1 MSAELRLQQRFL
13 ALDPAQSVAV
23 EACAGSGKTWLL
35 SSRLLRL
42 LLAGV
47 KPGEI
52 LAITYTRK
60 AAREI
65 EARLRSLLVM
75 LATAPEDKALA
86 MLVERGLSRDE
97 AQALLPRAR
106 GLFEATLQALPAIT
120 ITTFHGWFAR
130 LLSGAPLDSGLA
142 GRTLD
147 DAAGGLLD
155 EAWAALA
162 ADCGRAPEA
171 PLAQSLLWL
180 YESLGAHSTKRLL
193 KAFVERRAEWRV
205 WLAGLGGVEGL
216 KQWLTSTFGEGSD
229 PLADCFTPA
238 RLSELEDFA
247 RLLGQNTDGDR
258 TLGND
263 LAQAVVDM
271 RALAE
276 GAAFQM
282 AFSAVRTA
290 FLTASLEPRKRK
302 ASGAQA
308 KRLGAAGEER
318 FLALHEAWSTRLIAA
333 LGALQDQHNAVFNRH
348 ALAVGQA
355 LLDKLDGLKRSRR
368 VMDFSDLEAEIDSL
382 LAREGSGAWLQA
394 RLDARY
400 KHILLDEFQDTNP
413 LQWRILRGWLDA
425 YTGMGAARPT
435 VFLVG
440 DPKQS
445 IYRFRRAEPKLFTAA
460 AEYFEQEFGAKR
472 IGNAHTFRNAEGI
485 VQLVN
490 AVFGEAQMAGFVP
503 QSAERASWPSR
514 VDVLPLIALA
524 TDSDAAPQTGLIRNP
539 LEAPRIEQEDLRRA
553 EEAALL
559 AERISAMAGRMLVRG
574 KDGQDRPARY
584 SDILILTR
592 RKTQLATYEAALRAA
607 GIPFVSPG
615 RGGLLDTLEAQDLL
629 AVLRFLADPA
639 DNLRL
644 AHALRTPA
652 FNLTDEDLLAVSA
665 VGGAWWPALQRLA
678 AEGHAGMQ
686 RASGLL
692 RDWLAASAHLPAH
705 DLIDRVFHESDWFA
719 RTRAAVPAAFWPGV
733 HANLEALLEL
743 ALNVDA
749 GRYPSLTRFVDELAR
764 LSSSDDEAPSEGL
777 VSASGEGEADGQSPG
792 RVRIMTIHGA
802 KGLEAPIVWLID
814 ANSVPRSS
822 EGYGVAM
829 DWPVESSVPQ
839 HFSLL
844 GRIGEAGPSRAAILE
859 HEKAAAERE
868 ELNLLYV
875 AITRA
880 EQVLVVSGIE
890 PSRTQNALTPWKRIA
905 AAIGANTGLAGSMP
919 EEERAERVSGVPAV
933 KANTGEAPRQVPRI
947 GSLRRSG
954 QVAEAPGNAA
964 GAEFGTALHAWL
976 EARCAGW
983 PLPQVEATVEQ
994 AARRIY
1000 ERPALQRFF
1009 DPAQCLRAA
1018 NEAAFVTADGK
1029 LGRIDRWVELAD
1041 AFWVIDYK
1049 SGDAATAPVAEYR
1062 QQLDGYRALLR
1073 QFAGNKPVHAVL
1085 LFPDGSEQ
1093 VFD

>member
-1 MSAELRLQQRFL
+1 MSAELRQQQRFL
-13 ALDPAQSVAV
+13 ALDPMHSVAV

-65 EARLRSLLVM
+65 EARLRSLLVA
-75 LATAPEDKALA
+75 LATVTEDKALA
-86 MLVERGLSRDE
+86 MLVERGLARDE

-106 GLFEATLQALPAIT
+106 GLFESTLQAMPAMT

-147 DAAGGLLD
+147 EAAGGLLD

-162 ADCGRAPEA
+162 ADCARAADA

-180 YESLGAHSTKRLL
+180 YEALGAYSTKKLL

-205 WLAGLGGVEGL
+205 WLAGLGGAEGL
-216 KQWLTSTFGEGSD
+216 ASWLSTTFGEGGD
-229 PLADCFTPA
+229 PLADCFTPT
-238 RLSELEDFA
+238 RLGELEDFA
-247 RLLGQNTDGDR
+247 RLLGQNTDGDKA
-258 TLGND
+258 LGNA

-318 FLALHEAWSTRLIAA
+318 FLALHEMWSTRLIAA
-333 LGALQDQHNAVFNRH
+333 LGALQDQHNAAFNRH

-355 LLDKLDGLKRSRR
+355 LLDKLDALKRSRR
-368 VMDFSDLEAEIDSL
+368 VMDFSDLEAEIDAL

-425 YTGMGAARPT
+425 YTDMGVTRPT

-460 AEYFEQEFGAKR
+460 AEYFAQEFGAQR

-490 AVFGEAQMAGFVP
+490 AVFSEAQMEGFVP
-503 QSAERASWPSR
+503 QTAERASWPSR
-514 VDVLPLIALA
+514 VEVLPLVELTADDEVA
-524 TDSDAAPQTGLIRNP
+524 SQAGLIRNP
-539 LEAPRIEQEDLRRA
+539 LEVPRIEQEDLRRA

-559 AERISAMAGRMLVRG
+559 AERIGAMAGRLHVRG
-574 KDGQDRPARY
+574 KDGQERPARY

-652 FNLTDEDLLAVSA
+652 FDLTDGDLLALSA
-665 VGGAWWPALQRLA
+665 AGGSWWPVLQRLA
-678 AEGHAGMQ
+678 DEHVGMQ
-686 RASGLL
+686 RAASLL

-705 DLIDRVFHESDWFA
+705 DLIDRIFHESDWLA
-719 RTRAAVPAAFWPGV
+719 RTRAAVPAALWPGV

-764 LSSSDDEAPSEGL
+764 LSSSDDEAPDEGL
-777 VSASGEGEADGQSPG
+777 VTASGEDGHGGG

-829 DWPVESSVPQ
+829 DWPAEATLPQ

-844 GRIGEAGPSRAAILE
+844 GRIGEAGPSRAEILE
-859 HEKAAAERE
+859 REKAAAERE
-868 ELNLLYV
+868 DLNLLYV
-875 AITRA
+875 ALTRA
-880 EQVLVVSGIE
+880 EQVLIVSGIE
-890 PSRTQNALTPWKRIA
+890 PARAQNALTPWKRIA
-905 AAIGANTGLAGSMP
+905 AAISAQPALAGGMP
-919 EEERAERVSGVPAV
+919 EEASAERLSGQVALE
-933 KANTGEAPRQVPRI
+933 ANAGAPLRQVPRI
-947 GSLRRSG
+947 GSLRRGG
-954 QVAEAPGNAA
+954 QGVDAPRNAA

-983 PLPQVEATVEQ
+983 PLPQVESAVEQ
-994 AARRIY
+994 AGRKLF
-1000 ERPALQRFF
+1000 ERPDLQRFF

-1018 NEAAFVTADGK
+1018 NEAAFVAADGTQ
-1029 LGRIDRWVELAD
+1029 GRIDRWVELAD

-1049 SGDAATAPVAEYR
+1049 SGDAASAPIAEYR
-1062 QQLDGYRALLR
+1062 QQIDGYRALLS
-1073 QFAGNKPVHAVL
+1073 QFAGHKPVRGIL
-1085 LFPDGSEQ
+1085 LFADGSEQ